1 MLLNSNHL
9 QAFIQNII
17 TKRQHNRICTTVWIL
32 ITSVL
37 HSVQSYLFMFETSFH
52 SVAQAVFE
60 LAALPW
66 SAQCW
71 DCRWVPPPPPAFQA
85 DIEKGKKE
93 SKATNFGPRPLLARS
108 NTSLPVQVQQ
118 PVSPAHTVRWMEI
131 WVPRLL
137 SGLVNV
143 SLQSL
148 VCLFPVDRCG
158 HVTLCSHKTLLSPFL
173 LRLFISENGICMFAF
188 LHTLWA
194 SEKHRLFTSLIPA
207 AGTLQP

>member
-1 MLLNSNHL
+1 MG
-9 QAFIQNII
+9 A
-17 TKRQHNRICTTVWIL
+17 R
-32 ITSVL
+32 
-37 HSVQSYLFMFETSFH
+37 
-52 SVAQAVFE
+52 
-60 LAALPW
+60 
-66 SAQCW
+66 
-71 DCRWVPPPPPAFQA
+71 PPPPQLSRL
-85 DIEKGKKE
+85 ILRKE
-93 SKATNFGPRPLLARS
+93 RGGSKATNFGPRPLLARS

-118 PVSPAHTVRWMEI
+118 PVRPAHTVRWMEI

-137 SGLVNV
+137 RGLVNV

-148 VCLFPVDRCG
+148 VCLFPVYRCG

-207 AGTLQP
+207 AGTL